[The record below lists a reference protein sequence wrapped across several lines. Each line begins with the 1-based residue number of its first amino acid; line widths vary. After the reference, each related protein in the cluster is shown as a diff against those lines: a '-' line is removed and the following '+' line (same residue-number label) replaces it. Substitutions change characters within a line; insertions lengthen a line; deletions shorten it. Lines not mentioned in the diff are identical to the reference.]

1 MKSQSIVKSGISLAG
16 PASKLFVSMFADFP
30 ERYYSVIR
38 ESEEARKKKLS
49 SMLLISTTP
58 IFFLFLLYHL
68 MRTGNIIPI
77 VFNSVIIATQL
88 ANVIIFSKTRFWNTA
103 NGLNLIMYSLYFYIA
118 IILGG
123 PEGSYVFWALLFPPA
138 ALCLL
143 SPGTAF
149 RWTVL
154 FITGSIV
161 LVAAGPRFVDMY
173 HYAPSS
179 LLRFYLVITIMVMI
193 IFQFEKTRIA
203 LIYSLKL
210 NDEKLVEEKKR
221 SDEARATAVDALRVK
236 DRFLASVSHEIR
248 TPLSLII
255 GMSDLARKEDDV
267 KKISEYLDDINDSSQ
282 HLLILIN
289 NVLDFTKLES
299 ESFKLDCN
307 PFDLKDLLEK
317 IVRSFSM
324 DFRAKNLSLEGCYDE
339 RLPRMFSGD
348 VTRIR
353 QIISN
358 MVSNACKYT
367 ESGGVA
373 IRIGPGESGE
383 NESTPQGRGNDA
395 LPVRIDVQDT
405 GIGISR
411 EQYGEIFLPF
421 VQLGLQG
428 GSRSGVG
435 LGLAIVKKLV
445 EYMGGAIE
453 VARPDGGGALFRV
466 MLPLVK
472 ATGRDAGVP
481 VPDNVGSRES
491 AGALAILI
499 AEDNPAIVK
508 MLRTVL
514 SRSGHEVVSAENG
527 YKVIDILAKRRFDLV
542 LMDVEMP
549 MLDGIETAK
558 RIRGGSGGVEAS
570 SVPIIALT
578 AHVLMEIE
586 EQCLRAGMNGMI
598 RKPFDLFSIEGE
610 INKILRG
617 R

>member
-1 MKSQSIVKSGISLAG
+1 
-16 PASKLFVSMFADFP
+16 
-30 ERYYSVIR
+30 
-38 ESEEARKKKLS
+38 
-49 SMLLISTTP
+49 
-58 IFFLFLLYHL
+58 
-68 MRTGNIIPI
+68 
-77 VFNSVIIATQL
+77 
-88 ANVIIFSKTRFWNTA
+88 
-103 NGLNLIMYSLYFYIA
+103 
-118 IILGG
+118 
-123 PEGSYVFWALLFPPA
+123 
-138 ALCLL
+138 
-143 SPGTAF
+143 
-149 RWTVL
+149 
-154 FITGSIV
+154 
-161 LVAAGPRFVDMY
+161 
-173 HYAPSS
+173 
-179 LLRFYLVITIMVMI
+179 
-193 IFQFEKTRIA
+193 
-203 LIYSLKL
+203 
-210 NDEKLVEEKKR
+210 
-221 SDEARATAVDALRVK
+221 
-236 DRFLASVSHEIR
+236 
-248 TPLSLII
+248 
-255 GMSDLARKEDDV
+255 
-267 KKISEYLDDINDSSQ
+267 
-282 HLLILIN
+282 
-289 NVLDFTKLES
+289 
-299 ESFKLDCN
+299 
-307 PFDLKDLLEK
+307 
-317 IVRSFSM
+317 
-324 DFRAKNLSLEGCYDE
+324 
-339 RLPRMFSGD
+339 
-348 VTRIR
+348 
-353 QIISN
+353 

-472 ATGRDAGVP
+472 ATGRDDGVP
-481 VPDNVGSRES
+481 APDNAGSRES

-558 RIRGGSGGVEAS
+558 RIRRGSGGVEAS